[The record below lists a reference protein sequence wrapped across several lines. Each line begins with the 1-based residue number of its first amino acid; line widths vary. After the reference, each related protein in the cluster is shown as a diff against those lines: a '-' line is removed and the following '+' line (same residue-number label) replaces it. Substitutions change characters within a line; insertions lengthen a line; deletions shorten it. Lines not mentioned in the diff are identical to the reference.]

1 MRSLAGSS
9 KIPLISAAAA
19 ASCLAFTA
27 PVGAF
32 EREWHVGGK
41 LGGAALK
48 GAPLGLAV
56 NVHGAY
62 GLSDMFDAVIE
73 ITGSRHGWSNGTD
86 VLSATA
92 GLAYKIDVLQW
103 TPYIGLLGGYYHYAG
118 KPGPSG
124 EHGPQFGAAV
134 SAGVDYLVSREF
146 VLGVDLRAHTS
157 FEDGL
162 SFTYYT
168 GLLGAEYRWGW

>member
-1 MRSLAGSS
+1 LFGSCRVG
-9 KIPLISAAAA
+9 LVSAAILAA
-19 ASCLAFTA
+19 AVAFA
-27 PVGAF
+27 PDAAAF

-73 ITGSRHGWSNGTD
+73 VTASRHGWSNGTD
-86 VLSATA
+86 VFSASA
-92 GLAYKIDVLQW
+92 GLAYKIDVLEW
-103 TPYIGLLGGYYHYAG
+103 IPYVGLLAGYYHYAG
-118 KPGPSG
+118 MPGPNG
-124 EHGPQFGAAV
+124 EHGPEFGAAI

-146 VLGVDLRAHTS
+146 VLGVDLRAHMS
-157 FEDGL
+157 FEDGF
-162 SFTYYT
+162 SFPYYT